1 MKLIKNASISVLMAV
16 LLIFTPIALP
26 PVLWPTSIAQA
37 ATVKLNI
44 TKATVYVG
52 NTLNLSLTGTKSTI
66 KWSTSSQ
73 AIAKVSSKGI
83 VTAVKKGT
91 ATITATVGSSKYK
104 CVLTIK
110 DPIINQKTLTLNA
123 GESKK
128 LTITGATGTITWKSS
143 HPSVATVNKSGTVT
157 AKKSGKAKIT
167 GKDKKNTYTCTV
179 TVKNQRITASET
191 SITSNSIAAITLTI
205 KDKKDDE
212 FLTFLSSNKNV
223 ADCII
228 SDWTN
233 DTATLYIITNQKG
246 KATINITS
254 NKSKEPLVLNVQVT
268 DDLRTSKEALTPV
281 EIYEKCAS
289 SVVQINTNMNLGTG
303 FFISEGVIVTNYHVI
318 KDATE
323 ISAHLNTGK
332 SYNVTSILGYDEAL
346 DIAILSVPVKGK
358 PLTLSRFTPKIGNYV
373 YTIGSSLGLEGTFT
387 NGLVTTNS
395 RIIEEVDY
403 IQTNAAISPGNS
415 GGPLL
420 NPYGEVVGINTMQLV
435 DGQNLNFAI
444 NIYQLY
450 YVDLNSPLEVE
461 EFYKKNKEEAALK
474 QLAED
479 ETKSGNLSTAQII
492 DNGTFILGSINPT
505 QNVDF
510 YQFTLTQTSTVVF
523 MGINDTD
530 SDSDLDSINMGIFDQ
545 YDKQLSYAYEYEG
558 YVYTTAILQ
567 PGTYYA
573 EIYTSNLFLASEI
586 PYIAYLTYK

>member
-1 MKLIKNASISVLMAV
+1 MKLIKNASISVVMAV
-16 LLIFTPIALP
+16 LLVFTPISL
-26 PVLWPTSIAQA
+26 PVLQPTNIVQA
-37 ATVKLNI
+37 AAVKLNK
-44 TKATVYVG
+44 TKETIYVG
-52 NTLNLSLTGTKSTI
+52 NTLNLTLTGTKSTI
-66 KWSTSSQ
+66 KWSSSSE
-73 AIAKVSSKGI
+73 AIAKVSAKGV

-91 ATITATVGSSKYK
+91 VTITAAVGSAKYK
-104 CVLTIK
+104 CILTVKNPNIS
-110 DPIINQKTLTLNA
+110 NTSLTLNA
-123 GESKK
+123 GDTKK

-143 HPSVATVNKSGTVT
+143 NSSIASVSKTGTVT
-157 AKKSGKAKIT
+157 AKASGKVKIT

-179 TVKNQRITASET
+179 TVKSQRITASET
-191 SITSNSIAAITLTI
+191 NITSNSIASVTLTV
-205 KDKKDDE
+205 KDKAQDE
-212 FLTFLSSNKNV
+212 ILTFLSSNKNI

-228 SDWTN
+228 SDWTK
-233 DTATLYIITNQKG
+233 DTATLYIVTNQKG
-246 KATINITS
+246 KATIKITS
-254 NKSKEPLVLNVQVT
+254 NKSKNPLVINVQVA
-268 DDLRTSKEALTPV
+268 DDGRTSNEALTPTD
-281 EIYEKCAS
+281 IYEKCAP
-289 SVVQINTNMNLGTG
+289 SVVQINTNINLGTG

-318 KDATE
+318 KGATE

-332 SYNVTSILGYDEAL
+332 SYNVTTILGYDEAL
-346 DIAILSVPVKGK
+346 DIAILAVPAKVK

-415 GGPLL
+415 GGPLI

-450 YVDLNSPLEVE
+450 YVDLNNPISAD
-461 EFYKKNKEEAALK
+461 EFYKKNQEEAALK

-479 ETKSGNLSTAQII
+479 ESKSGNLSTAQVI
-492 DNGTFILGSINPT
+492 DNGTFILGSIKPS
-505 QNVDF
+505 QSVDF

-530 SDSDLDSINMGIFDQ
+530 SKDDLTNINMGIFDQ
-545 YDKQLSYAYEYEG
+545 YDKQLSYAYEYED

-573 EIYTSNLFLASEI
+573 EVYTSNLSLSSEI